1 MTNQYQTQVLWQ
13 HEGSSHDT
21 AANQR
26 EQIISKSVPKTQI
39 ATVHLNKGS
48 ASQQIL
54 QDRTPSL
61 HTAIP
66 KPLEQDRNDL
76 DHGPSQA
83 NRDNGMASGLSNI
96 GSAIL
101 KSQHSLKLL
110 NSQQNSKNR
119 EVIQQIIKRQKE
131 RINIMDSKGIHG
143 IPPPSSQQAIKRVV
157 DTQEP
162 ENTASLTGRAHIK
175 A

>member
-1 MTNQYQTQVLWQ
+1 MIGEYQTQVLWQ

-48 ASQQIL
+48 ASQQML
-54 QDRTPSL
+54 PDHTPSL
-61 HTAIP
+61 HTVNS
-66 KPLEQDRNDL
+66 KPLEQDHDDL
-76 DHGPSQA
+76 DHEPSQA
-83 NRDNGMASGLSNI
+83 NRDNGMASGRSNI
-96 GSAIL
+96 GGTAL
-101 KSQHSLKLL
+101 KSQPSLKLL

-131 RINIMDSKGIHG
+131 RINIKDSKGIHG
-143 IPPPSSQQAIKRVV
+143 VQVPASQQ
-157 DTQEP
+157 
-162 ENTASLTGRAHIK
+162 
-175 A
+175 